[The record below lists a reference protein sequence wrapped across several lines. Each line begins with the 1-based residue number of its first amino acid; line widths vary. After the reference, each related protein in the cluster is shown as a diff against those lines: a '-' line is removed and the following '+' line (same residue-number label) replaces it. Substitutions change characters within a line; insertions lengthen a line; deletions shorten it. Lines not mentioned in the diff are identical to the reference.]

1 MNETMNDIPPL
12 DEMVDG
18 AHHVRPHWRGVFGS
32 IFSLG
37 HDTLTERAHLLER
50 AFVEEGITAMLPG
63 EQPVNWRCDP
73 IPLIL
78 SAEEF
83 AGLEVGLAQRA
94 RLIEAILSD
103 IYGPGTLVDSGAI
116 PPDLVYGNPAFLR
129 PCRIAGTD
137 RAPPRHLHVY
147 AADLMR
153 GPDGIWRVMADR
165 ADQARGL
172 AYALENRRNLAR
184 IVPEIFQNQQI
195 EPLRP
200 FMEAA
205 GEALRALAPGG
216 EGGAA
221 LLSGGHADPLWFEH
235 VLLARELSIGLV
247 EPGDLTIRG
256 GLVYLK
262 TLRGLERISVL
273 FRRQL
278 GARMDPLELH
288 GSGPPGLLD
297 AMRSGSVHVV
307 NHPGSALAESPA
319 LAAFL
324 PGLARQMLGE
334 DLITPS
340 QATLYLGDGANLRTV
355 LRDLQGWVIR
365 NANDGGSVP
374 VVPEHLS
381 PEKRAELAA
390 QVAARPAH
398 YAALMAPT
406 PSVAPCA
413 TPTGLE
419 PRPVVLR
426 MFLAHDG
433 TTWRTMPGGLA
444 RALTDEDAIAGR
456 LPRDAVSKDVWVLP
470 DEFAASRFVPAL
482 DTRPMEIR
490 RTAGDL
496 PSRVADNFYWLGRYL
511 ERMEEAARL
520 RRALIPRVSRPSA
533 SPHERAD
540 IDLLSACLHKAG
552 MLRPEDTFEH
562 GTASRNAAVLGAFR
576 AEGPMRRLLGRVA
589 SMSEQLRDRLTGE
602 VHTILTR
609 SLHSLGEAMNRL
621 PTDGDPR
628 AVERASAL
636 TTDILQFSAAIAG
649 LAAENMVRGGGRL
662 FFDFG
667 RRVER
672 AHAILEQ
679 LAVLLEQ
686 PPGPVQQGHVEA
698 GLQLALELRDS
709 VITYRARYLAVLQA
723 APALDLMLADEGNPR
738 GLAFQLLA
746 MRDLLRQITEEG
758 DSLLGSVDRA
768 LRDAREIVADVL
780 AAPNQMQAAA
790 RLTETLSTLEL
801 AIESIADRVSRRYFT
816 LLPIAR
822 SLSVDAEPASLPG
835 AA

>member
-1 MNETMNDIPPL
+1 MNESLPL

-18 AHHVRPHWRGVFGS
+18 ASNVRPHWRGVFGTM
-32 IFSLG
+32 FSLG
-37 HDTLTERAHLLER
+37 HETLTERAQLLER
-50 AFVEEGITAMLPG
+50 AFVDEGITAMLPG

-83 AGLEVGLAQRA
+83 AGLQTGLAQRA
-94 RLIEAILSD
+94 RLIDAILAD
-103 IYGPGTLVDSGAI
+103 VYGPGTLVRTGAI

-129 PCRIAGTD
+129 PCTIAGSD
-137 RAPPRHLHVY
+137 RAPARHLHVY

-153 GPDGIWRVMADR
+153 GPDGVWRVLADR

-184 IVPEIFQNQQI
+184 IVPEIFQHQQI

-200 FMEAA
+200 FMEST
-205 GEALRALAPGG
+205 GEALRALAPAG
-216 EGGAA
+216 EGGVA

-235 VLLARELSIGLV
+235 VLLARELAIGLV

-256 GLVYLK
+256 GIVYLK

-273 FRRQL
+273 LRRQV
-278 GARMDPLELH
+278 GARMDPLELLH
-288 GSGPPGLLD
+288 GAGPPGLLD

-307 NHPGSALAESPA
+307 NHPGSALAESPG

-324 PGLARQMLGE
+324 PALARQVLGE

-340 QATLYLGDGANLRTV
+340 QATLWLGDGANLRTV
-355 LRDLQGWVIR
+355 LRDLEGWVIR
-365 NANDGGSVP
+365 HATDGGSVP
-374 VVPEHLS
+374 VMPMHLS
-381 PEKRAELAA
+381 AEKRAELAA
-390 QVAARPAH
+390 KVTAKPAE
-398 YAALMAPT
+398 YAALVAPT

-413 TPTGLE
+413 MPNGLE
-419 PRPVVLR
+419 PRPIVLR

-444 RALTDEDAIAGR
+444 RALSDEDAIAGR

-470 DEFAASRFVPAL
+470 DEFAAARFVPAM
-482 DTRPMEIR
+482 DARPMEIR
-490 RTAGDL
+490 RAAGDL

-540 IDLLSACLHKAG
+540 IELLSACLHKAG
-552 MLRPEDTFEH
+552 MLRAEDTFEH
-562 GTASRNAAVLGAFR
+562 GTVSRNAAVLSAFR
-576 AEGPMRRLLGRVA
+576 TDGAMRRQLGRVA
-589 SMSEQLRDRLTGE
+589 NLAAQLRDRLTGE
-602 VHTILTR
+602 VHAILTR
-609 SLHSLGEAMNRL
+609 SLHSLSEAMHKL
-621 PTDGDPR
+621 PADSDPR
-628 AVERASAL
+628 AVERASVL
-636 TTDILQFSAAIAG
+636 TTDILEFSAAIAG

-679 LAVLLEQ
+679 LALLLEQ
-686 PPGPVQQGHVEA
+686 PPGAVQQGRVEA

-709 VITYRARYLAVLQA
+709 VITYRSRYLAVMQP
-723 APALDLMLADEGNPR
+723 APALDLILADEGNPR
-738 GLAFQLLA
+738 GLAFQLLTI
-746 MRDLLRQITEEG
+746 RDLLRQITEEG
-758 DSLLGSVDRA
+758 DSLLTTVDRA
-768 LRDAREIVADVL
+768 LRDAREIVNDVL
-780 AAPNQMQAAA
+780 RAPNQITAAA
-790 RLTETLSTLEL
+790 RLTDTLRTIEASIETV
-801 AIESIADRVSRRYFT
+801 ADRVSRRYFT

-822 SLSVDAEPASLPG
+822 SLTMDVGPAGRSG

>member
-1 MNETMNDIPPL
+1 
-12 DEMVDG
+12 MVDG
-18 AHHVRPHWRGVFGS
+18 TSHVRPHWRGLFGAM
-32 IFSLG
+32 FSLG
-37 HDTLTERAHLLER
+37 HETLAERAGLLER
-50 AFVEEGITAMLPG
+50 AFADEGITGMLPG

-78 SAEEF
+78 SAGEF
-83 AGLEVGLAQRA
+83 ASLEQGLAQRA
-94 RLIEAILSD
+94 RLIDAILAD
-103 IYGPGTLVDSGAI
+103 VYGAGTLVAGGAI
-116 PPDLVYGNPAFLR
+116 PAALIYGNPAFLR
-129 PCRIAGTD
+129 PCTIAGTD
-137 RAPPRHLHVY
+137 PAPVKHLHVY

-153 GPDGIWRVMADR
+153 GPDGVWRVLADR

-200 FMEAA
+200 FMEST
-205 GEALRALAPGG
+205 GEAMRALAPGG
-216 EGGAA
+216 EGGVA
-221 LLSGGHADPLWFEH
+221 LLSGGHSDPLWFEH
-235 VLLARELSIGLV
+235 VLLARELSISLV

-256 GLVYLK
+256 GLAYLK

-273 FRRQL
+273 FRRQV
-278 GARMDPLELH
+278 GPRMDPLELLH

-297 AMRSGSVHVV
+297 AMRSGTLRVI
-307 NHPGSALAESPA
+307 NHPGSALAESPG

-340 QATLYLGDGANLRTV
+340 QATLWLGDGANLRTV
-355 LRDLQGWVIR
+355 LRDLEGWVIR
-365 NANDGGSVP
+365 HATDGASVP
-374 VVPEHLS
+374 VVPSHLS
-381 PEKRAELAA
+381 AEKQAALAA
-390 QVAARPAH
+390 QVTANPAQFAA
-398 YAALMAPT
+398 MVAPT
-406 PSVAPCA
+406 PSVAPCS
-413 TPTGLE
+413 TPKGLE
-419 PRPVVLR
+419 PRPIVLR

-433 TTWRTMPGGLA
+433 TTWRMLPGGLA

-470 DEFAASRFVPAL
+470 DEDAATRFVPAL
-482 DTRPMEIR
+482 DTRPLEIR

-520 RRALIPRVSRPSA
+520 RRALIPRVTRPSA

-540 IDLLSACLHKAG
+540 IELLSACLHKAG

-562 GTASRNAAVLGAFR
+562 GTVSRNAAVLSAFR

-589 SMSEQLRDRLTGE
+589 NMSAQLRDRLTGE

-621 PTDGDPR
+621 PADSDPR
-628 AVERASAL
+628 AVERVSVL

-662 FFDFG
+662 FFDLG
-667 RRVER
+667 RRMER
-672 AHAILEQ
+672 SHAILEQ
-679 LAVLLEQ
+679 LGQLLEQ
-686 PPGPVQQGHVEA
+686 PPGPVQPGHVEA

-709 VITYRARYLAVLQA
+709 VITYRTRYLAVMQA
-723 APALDLMLADEGNPR
+723 APALDLILADEGNPR

-746 MRDLLRQITEEG
+746 IRDLLRQITEEG
-758 DSLLGSVDRA
+758 DSLLASVDRA
-768 LRDAREIVADVL
+768 LRDAREMVNDVL

-790 RLTETLSTLEL
+790 RLTERLGQLESL
-801 AIESIADRVSRRYFT
+801 IETIADRVSRRYFT

-822 SLSVDAEPASLPG
+822 SLTVDAEPPARSG

>member
-1 MNETMNDIPPL
+1 MIESMNETLPL

-18 AHHVRPHWRGVFGS
+18 TSHVRPHWRGVFS
-32 IFSLG
+32 TIFSLG
-37 HDTLTERAHLLER
+37 HDTLAERAQLLER
-50 AFVEEGITAMLPG
+50 AFVDEGITAMLPG
-63 EQPVNWRCDP
+63 EQQVNWRCDP

-83 AGLEVGLAQRA
+83 ASLQAGLAQRA
-94 RLIEAILSD
+94 RLIDAILAD
-103 IYGPGTLVDSGAI
+103 VYGAGTLVATGAI

-129 PCRIAGTD
+129 PCGIAGKD
-137 RAPPRHLHVY
+137 RSPVRHLHVY

-153 GPDGIWRVMADR
+153 GADGIWRVVADR

-200 FMEAA
+200 FMEST
-205 GEALRALAPGG
+205 GEALRALAPNG
-216 EGGAA
+216 EGGVA
-221 LLSGGHADPLWFEH
+221 LLSGGHSDPLWFEH
-235 VLLARELSIGLV
+235 VLLARELSIALV

-278 GARMDPLELH
+278 GSRMDPLELAH
-288 GSGPPGLLD
+288 GAGPPGLLD
-297 AMRSGSVHVV
+297 AMRSGSVHIV
-307 NHPGSALAESPA
+307 NHPGSALAESPG

-324 PGLARQMLGE
+324 PGLARQILGE

-340 QATLYLGDGANLRTV
+340 QATLWLGEGANARTV
-355 LRDLQGWVIR
+355 LRDLEGWVIR
-365 NANDGGSVP
+365 HATDGGSVP
-374 VVPEHLS
+374 VVPMHLS
-381 PEKRAELAA
+381 EEKRAELATR
-390 QVAARPAH
+390 VAARPAE
-398 YAALMAPT
+398 YAALVAPT

-413 TPTGLE
+413 TPGGLE

-433 TTWRTMPGGLA
+433 TTWRMMPGGLA

-470 DEFAASRFVPAL
+470 DETEIFRFVPAL
-482 DTRPMEIR
+482 DTQPMEIR

-496 PSRVADNFYWLGRYL
+496 PSRVADNFYWMGRYL

-540 IDLLSACLHKAG
+540 IELLTACLRKAT
-552 MLRPEDTFEH
+552 MLRSEDTFEH
-562 GTASRNAAVLGAFR
+562 GAVSRNAALLSAFR

-589 SMSEQLRDRLTGE
+589 NMAGQLRDRLTGE

-609 SLHSLGEAMNRL
+609 SLHNLSEAMNRL
-621 PTDGDPR
+621 PSDSDPR

-649 LAAENMVRGGGRL
+649 QMC
-662 FFDFG
+662 
-667 RRVER
+667 
-672 AHAILEQ
+672 I
-679 LAVLLEQ
+679 
-686 PPGPVQQGHVEA
+686 
-698 GLQLALELRDS
+698 RDS
-709 VITYRARYLAVLQA
+709 CTRRI
-723 APALDLMLADEGNPR
+723 PR
-738 GLAFQLLA
+738 
-746 MRDLLRQITEEG
+746 R
-758 DSLLGSVDRA
+758 
-768 LRDAREIVADVL
+768 
-780 AAPNQMQAAA
+780 AAA
-790 RLTETLSTLEL
+790 
-801 AIESIADRVSRRYFT
+801 AW
-816 LLPIAR
+816 
-822 SLSVDAEPASLPG
+822 
-835 AA
+835 